1 MIEFI
6 GEGAGIST
14 ADMNRRI
21 RTLMRREHDRLGK
34 LFGVNAVAMPD
45 AYEVQVK
52 VAMGDA
58 PQATG
63 RVYITTVGPASNGER
78 AGAMYMEISA
88 GGKVVGRFGG
98 FGKTDGSYEDGV
110 KVLSG
115 GRPLGESKDSAVDTS
130 RIDWLNVGREVHG
143 GDHKRMEAAIATM
156 DWVDSA
162 PNMRLPMS
170 QGEAIKALMKEFKIN
185 RITAL
190 SYDGASF
197 HTPGAHAE
205 DGNWHVLGIEVPYK
219 NGARRIYFGD
229 CGTHLVPICTIPLT
243 V

>member
-21 RTLMRREHDRLGK
+21 RTLMRKEHGRLSK
-34 LFGVNAVAMPD
+34 VFGVNAVSMPD
-45 AYEVQVK
+45 AYEVQVRAS
-52 VAMGDA
+52 VGDA
-58 PQATG
+58 PQATA
-63 RVYITTVGPASNGER
+63 RVYMTTVGPASNGER

-88 GGKVVGRFGG
+88 GGRVVGRYGG
-98 FGKTDGSYEDGV
+98 FGTTDGSYEEGV

-115 GRPLGESKDSAVDTS
+115 GRQVRESKDSAVDTS
-130 RIDWLNVGREVHG
+130 RIDWLKVGQEVHG
-143 GDHKRMEAAIATM
+143 GDRKRMEAAIATM
-156 DWVDSA
+156 DWVDSV
-162 PNMRLPMS
+162 PGMRVPMS

-185 RITAL
+185 RITAM
-190 SYDGASF
+190 SYDGAPF
-197 HTPGAHAE
+197 HTPGAGAE

-229 CGTHLVPICTIPLT
+229 CGTKLVPICTIPL
-243 V
+243 VN